1 MFDSTVLTI
10 CLAKSWILLSV
21 VLLIFPLR
29 IYSIGSGSKYM
40 IEDNSEKERLIFL
53 YNVQRK
59 SKHINLIIFKK
70 KKSYSIIYI
79 QIFSNYILFLEFF
92 KLYFFSWIF
101 QILFSYLNFSNP
113 IFLFQFHHCKG
124 IVFCEKKFLI

>member
-1 MFDSTVLTI
+1 LFYI
-10 CLAKSWILLSV
+10 CLAKSWILLSE

-29 IYSIGSGSKYM
+29 IYTIGSGSKYM
-40 IEDNSEKERLIFL
+40 IEDNSEKEWLIFL

-70 KKSYSIIYI
+70 KK
-79 QIFSNYILFLEFF
+79 ILFYYLYSNFF

-124 IVFCEKKFLI
+124 IAFCEKKFLIVKKIISCLDLENDT